1 MSKFSADSAAGS
13 AAGAGSPSTHKFLFN
28 INSPSDNDSDSWS
41 NFSFNVYS
49 DSESDE
55 TLVASDS
62 DSSNTFVASVSAS
75 SNPHDFQPDS
85 ASSNPYDLPHQ
96 HNLQPVSTADSLEHW
111 EKFVCPCDN
120 QNMRNA
126 LQQNMDVPSSES
138 DFEDFGSV
146 SSSSYTSSAS
156 LSDQPYEPHRGHY
169 THDYEL
175 TASESEKF
183 PPSQSEESE
192 EDDEESD
199 TELQQGKKKSAKKSA
214 VPLDTPL
221 LVLKLPDWR
230 ENWTIQLGN
239 STMERVKNPMKLN
252 FLQNFR
258 RTLLVQSNVL
268 FDNIPEFEDDYFG
281 KFRVLIGQ
289 KWFENESTIV
299 WYQVWLPGCVWNN
312 IGPKKQ

>member
-1 MSKFSADSAAGS
+1 
-13 AAGAGSPSTHKFLFN
+13 
-28 INSPSDNDSDSWS
+28 
-41 NFSFNVYS
+41 
-49 DSESDE
+49 
-55 TLVASDS
+55 
-62 DSSNTFVASVSAS
+62 
-75 SNPHDFQPDS
+75 
-85 ASSNPYDLPHQ
+85 
-96 HNLQPVSTADSLEHW
+96 
-111 EKFVCPCDN
+111 
-120 QNMRNA
+120 MRNA

-192 EDDEESD
+192 EDDEEND
-199 TELQQGKKKSAKKSA
+199 RELQQGKKKSA

-221 LVLKLPDWR
+221 LVLKLPEWR
-230 ENWTIQLGN
+230 DNWTIQLGN

-268 FDNIPEFEDDYFG
+268 FENIPEFEGDYFG
-281 KFRVLIGQ
+281 KYRVLIGQ
-289 KWFENESTIV
+289 KCFENESTRRFVVVPNIV
-299 WYQVWLPGCVWNN
+299 IGVNPRVRYQSDEIAELLYLAPSKNWYKLRPGKGRGNEYHIPAPLSKRQTLSTLVSNN
-312 IGPKKQ
+312 FL